1 MSEHNPRLRNETGVF
16 LLRGERGSIKMKVYL
31 GQKGCGGMLRRITI
45 AELLAAQEGEQ
56 VQFKEAKRRFDFE
69 EAAKICCALANC
81 GGGMLVLGITDK
93 RPRRIVGSEAFLQ
106 PERQRKSL
114 MEKLDV
120 MVDFRELY
128 DDDRRVLVFE
138 VDKRPLGLPVQVNGV
153 AWWYDGDSLIPMPET
168 VRRRI
173 YEESGVD
180 FSAMI
185 CSQATMSD
193 LDESAIEAFRDRW
206 IEKSGNKRLA
216 TLSQEQLLRDAAA
229 ITDDGITYAALVLF
243 GTREALQ
250 RLLPQAEIVFEYRS
264 SEASGPAAQREAF
277 RVGFLAC
284 YDRLWELV
292 NLRNDKQHYQ
302 EGFFVLDIPTFNERV
317 VREAVLNAVS
327 HRNYQMSGSVF
338 IRQYPDRLIVESPGG
353 LPLGVTVE
361 NILDRQSPR
370 NRRIAEL
377 FALCGLVERSGQG
390 MNLMVELSVKEAK
403 ALPDFSGTDDHFVKL
418 TLNGIILDK
427 RMLSVIGQIGNER
440 MESLATA
447 DFLVINALYHDM
459 VVPEHLRSRLGY
471 LAEMG
476 IVEQISRGRYVLAR
490 SLYSAVGQSGVHT
503 RKVGLDRETNKELIL
518 SHLRKNGAAGAPLKE
533 FLQVLPDKN
542 RSQIQV
548 LLRELRRDGYIYC
561 EGKTSA
567 AKWYLVEQ
575 KNAH

>member
-264 SEASGPAAQREAF
+264 SEASGPAAQREEF

-459 VVPEHLRSRLGY
+459 EVPEHLRSRLGY

-503 RKVGLDRETNKELIL
+503 RKVGLDRETNKELLLKHIRE
-518 SHLRKNGAAGAPLKE
+518 SREAGAPFKE
-533 FLQVLPDKN
+533 LRQVLPSLTD
-542 RSQIQV
+542 RQIK
-548 LLRELRRDGYIYC
+548 LMLYELRDSGFIYS
-561 EGKTSA
+561 EGKTRAMRWHA
-567 AKWYLVEQ
+567 AK
-575 KNAH
+575 

>member
-1 MSEHNPRLRNETGVF
+1 M
-16 LLRGERGSIKMKVYL
+16 RGGQGSIKMKVYL
-31 GQKGCGGMLRRITI
+31 SQKGCGGMLRRITI

-264 SEASGPAAQREAF
+264 SEASGPAAQREEF

-459 VVPEHLRSRLGY
+459 EVPEHLRSRLGY

-503 RKVGLDRETNKELIL
+503 RKVGLDRETNKELLLKHIRE
-518 SHLRKNGAAGAPLKE
+518 SGEAGAPFKE
-533 FLQVLPDKN
+533 LRQVLPSLTD
-542 RSQIQV
+542 RQIK
-548 LLRELRRDGYIYC
+548 LMLYELRDSGFIYS
-561 EGKTSA
+561 EGKTRA
-567 AKWYLVEQ
+567 MRWHTAK
-575 KNAH
+575 

>member
-193 LDESAIEAFRDRW
+193 LDESAIEAFSDRW

-264 SEASGPAAQREAF
+264 SEASGPAAQREEF

-459 VVPEHLRSRLGY
+459 EVPEHLRSRLGY

-503 RKVGLDRETNKELIL
+503 RKVGLDRETNKELLLKHIRE
-518 SHLRKNGAAGAPLKE
+518 SGDAGAPFKE
-533 FLQVLPDKN
+533 LRQVLPSLTD
-542 RSQIQV
+542 RQIK
-548 LLRELRRDGYIYC
+548 LMLYELRDSGFIYS
-561 EGKTSA
+561 EGKTRAMRWHA
-567 AKWYLVEQ
+567 AK
-575 KNAH
+575 